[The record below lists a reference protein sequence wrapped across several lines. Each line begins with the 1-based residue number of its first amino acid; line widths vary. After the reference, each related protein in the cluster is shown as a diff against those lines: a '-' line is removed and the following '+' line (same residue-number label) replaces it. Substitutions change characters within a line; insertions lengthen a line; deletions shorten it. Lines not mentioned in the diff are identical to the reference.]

1 MSLALQMR
9 ISEATRQLETA
20 LAQLITL
27 QGRVEV
33 LEKHVVE
40 LRERVRNRS
49 ISEIAEDRVR
59 PRLMAKQ
66 G

>member
-9 ISEATRQLETA
+9 MSDVTRQLETA
-20 LAQLITL
+20 LARLITL
-27 QGRVEV
+27 QVRVEV
-33 LEKHVVE
+33 LEKQVVE

-59 PRLMAKQ
+59 PRLMAKTA
-66 G
+66 

>member
-9 ISEATRQLETA
+9 MSEVTRQLETA